1 MTNIPFAMS
10 LRRRGLAWVLAAGV
24 SLAGLGF
31 ADAARADYYD
41 GLMAYQSRDYVTAM
55 RELAPLADHGDAR
68 AQIIVGLMYRDGQA
82 VPQDYMRAHQWLNLA
97 AAAGQQDAAKA
108 RDELAERMEPGQ
120 IAEAQRMAAA
130 WRPTAATADAVP
142 ANEVIPS
149 SGAPADPE
157 AQRPLTSTEIGE
169 LQWQLAI
176 HGYDPGNA
184 DGVIGWRTRQA
195 IADYQKDAKLPMDG
209 EPSAALLSHLRYT
222 NPPVRSARLVASVD
236 AGSPSATASQPRPA
250 ASPSATG
257 LPGGDLTAVPV
268 SDDLLY
274 IYTTSVQQA
283 LQAKGYRPGIIDGK
297 LGPRTRAAIRRYQ
310 QDYGLP
316 VTGEVS
322 LGLLNHLRLV
332 TGYPVGYPA
341 SQI

>member
-1 MTNIPFAMS
+1 MTNISFAMS
-10 LRRRGLAWVLAAGV
+10 LRRRSLAWVLAAGV

-41 GLMAYQSRDYVTAM
+41 GLMAYQNHDYITAM
-55 RELAPLADHGDAR
+55 QELAPLADHGDAR
-68 AQIIVGLMYRDGQA
+68 AQTLVGLMYRDGQA
-82 VPQDYMRAHQWLNLA
+82 VPQDYVRAHQWLNLA
-97 AAAGQQDAAKA
+97 AAAGQSDAAKA
-108 RDELAERMEPGQ
+108 RDELAGRMEPGQ

-130 WRPTAATADAVP
+130 WRPTSDVASNAPGAGDMATSAGTDGVP
-142 ANEVIPS
+142 NE
-149 SGAPADPE
+149 
-157 AQRPLTSTEIGE
+157 PLTQTQISD

-176 HGYDPGNA
+176 HGYDSGTA
-184 DGVIGWRTRQA
+184 DGIVGWRTREA
-195 IADYQKDAKLPMDG
+195 IAQYQQDAKLPVDG
-209 EPSAALLSHLRYT
+209 EPSAALLSHLQYT

-250 ASPSATG
+250 ASPSAIG

-268 SDDLLY
+268 SENLLY